1 MKLSGNVFQEEN
13 TGVNITQL
21 LLHSH
26 NRHSSYQKE
35 VKDGE
40 KLQMERK
47 KKGDCS
53 NTFPFTAVLE
63 IYFCVDVSRE

>member
-40 KLQMERK
+40 KLQKERK
-47 KKGDCS
+47 KKGDC
-53 NTFPFTAVLE
+53 PFTAVLE